1 MWALIVYFVPVNLI
15 PWPIIW
21 LYDKLLWVT
30 GPVLMIT
37 EIILALNFQMRCG
50 QRAID
55 RIQEDDSPAV
65 KVILIFCELRVIDI
79 KVFAIGF
86 NFFKF
91 LQRIPLHLD
100 FHLKCYLIILSY
112 EISFVVVCGSFMT

>member
-65 KVILIFCELRVIDI
+65 KVILIFCELRVI
-79 KVFAIGF
+79 
-86 NFFKF
+86 
-91 LQRIPLHLD
+91 
-100 FHLKCYLIILSY
+100 
-112 EISFVVVCGSFMT
+112 